1 MIIVAC
7 LVSNALFNL
16 GGGQMMFAGSIQGA
30 MTVLNEPAVIS
41 NKTAAPIMSSKTTS
55 QSQESH
61 ADGPDNDNADADDD
75 QFMNPSPVCQKL
87 ASASA
92 MSLWVKNIDHILA
105 AGKQPGD
112 TNFNLQDVTAEVLKL
127 ITPRLP
133 LSPRSFTRDWEKV
146 EHLLNK
152 VYARYRYIQYIQD
165 DTKKEKEGHN
175 DPPLLPL

>member
-1 MIIVAC
+1 
-7 LVSNALFNL
+7 L
-16 GGGQMMFAGSIQGA
+16 GHIRIYGITQFY
-30 MTVLNEPAVIS
+30 
-41 NKTAAPIMSSKTTS
+41 
-55 QSQESH
+55 QESH
-61 ADGPDNDNADADDD
+61 ADGPDNDNANADDD
-75 QFMNPSPVCQKL
+75 QFMNPIPVCQKL

-112 TNFNLQDVTAEVLKL
+112 SNFNLQDVTAEVLKL

-133 LSPRSFTRDWEKV
+133 LSPRSSTRDWEKV

-152 VYARYRYIQYIQD
+152 VYKYARYRYIQYIQD

-175 DPPLLPL
+175 DPPSSPFKDCCHGWVCYDGHQLLYQCEKGQYWTMRLAFKTSSID